1 MSPVNSQDV
10 FLASIPEVPSNTCK
24 DSRGIKKK
32 KRETHKNNQEGIRIV
47 LHKIMH
53 QNAASQLENLI
64 SHKGQKTR
72 QSPVSKGFQKQ
83 LTGTKH
89 GIKIYCNKLMIS
101 AATNRPSAIL
111 LISSIFL
118 CQQGKVIQIRISIS
132 KKQWLRRNTYMHIA

>member
-24 DSRGIKKK
+24 DSKGIKKNSK
-32 KRETHKNNQEGIRIV
+32 HKNNQEGVRSV

-64 SHKGQKTR
+64 SHRGEKTR
-72 QSPVSKGFQKQ
+72 QSPASRGFQKQ

-89 GIKIYCNKLMIS
+89 DIKTYFNKFM
-101 AATNRPSAIL
+101 RC
-111 LISSIFL
+111 ISSN
-118 CQQGKVIQIRISIS
+118 QQTQCHSFDLKCFPLPVG
-132 KKQWLRRNTYMHIA
+132 